1 MDRNAVILFSDEQ
14 NIIID
19 DFWQGHDWQVAI
31 FIYLFIFLVFG
42 KSLCFGKFKCF
53 ENFFKF
59 VKCLRNS
66 RQMLGSS
73 AQVANQSVTLKKNS
87 MTFLSWSF

>member
-31 FIYLFIFLVFG
+31 FIYLFFWFLENCSVLENLSVL
-42 KSLCFGKFKCF
+42 KISL
-53 ENFFKF
+53 N
-59 VKCLRNS
+59 L
-66 RQMLGSS
+66 
-73 AQVANQSVTLKKNS
+73 
-87 MTFLSWSF
+87 